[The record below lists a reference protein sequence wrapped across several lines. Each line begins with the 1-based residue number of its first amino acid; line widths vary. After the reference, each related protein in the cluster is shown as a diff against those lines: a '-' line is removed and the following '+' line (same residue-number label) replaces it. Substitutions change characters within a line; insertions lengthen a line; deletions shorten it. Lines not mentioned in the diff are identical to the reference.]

1 MPLYVRAKLLFL
13 ILLLVS
19 VAASAQTPEHVVVSG
34 TKISL
39 IPPAGFT
46 AASSFS
52 GFEQPDAAAS
62 IMISDIPG
70 PIKQMKAAMTP
81 AALATRGMKLLR
93 TEPVTLNG
101 APATILHVTQSANG
115 LAYRKQMLLFGDA
128 THTVLVVGTYPDGG
142 KTVEAS
148 IRRALLT
155 AHYNPRLSD
164 NTPAAEF
171 EVDVAGTGLRF
182 AKNLAGSLL
191 YTTDGQPT
199 PKGPDKAVI
208 IVAGSLNPVEVG
220 PSEQQAFSIQHLQ
233 QLPEGKHNRV
243 RTISP
248 VTIDGLSGY
257 EIVADGQ
264 NDKQVPELM
273 YQLTLFDG
281 STNKYYAVVG
291 ITETQFDTRLAS
303 FKAIARTFKR
313 KKK

>member
-1 MPLYVRAKLLFL
+1 MPLYLRAKF
-13 ILLLVS
+13 LLLVGLLLP
-19 VAASAQTPEHVVVSG
+19 VAASAQTPEHAVVPG

-39 IPPAGFT
+39 IPPTGFT
-46 AASSFS
+46 AARSFS

-70 PIKQMKAAMTP
+70 PVQQMKAGMTP

-101 APATILHVTQSANG
+101 TPATVLHVTQSANG
-115 LAYRKQMLLFGDA
+115 LLYCKQMLMFGDA

-142 KTVEAS
+142 KTVEAN

-155 AHYNPRLSD
+155 THYNSRLSD
-164 NTPAAEF
+164 DTPAAEF
-171 EVDVAGTGLRF
+171 GVDVAGTGLRF

-191 YTTDGQPT
+191 YTTDGQVT
-199 PKGPDKAVI
+199 PKGPDKAVV
-208 IVAGSLNPVEVG
+208 IVAGSLNSVEVG
-220 PSEQQAFSIQHLQ
+220 PSEQKAFSIQHLQ

-248 VTIDGLSGY
+248 VTVDGLSGY

-264 NDKQVPELM
+264 NDKQVPELV

-281 STNKYYAVVG
+281 PTKKYYAVVG
-291 ITETQFDTRLAS
+291 LAETQFDTRLAS

-313 KKK
+313 KEK